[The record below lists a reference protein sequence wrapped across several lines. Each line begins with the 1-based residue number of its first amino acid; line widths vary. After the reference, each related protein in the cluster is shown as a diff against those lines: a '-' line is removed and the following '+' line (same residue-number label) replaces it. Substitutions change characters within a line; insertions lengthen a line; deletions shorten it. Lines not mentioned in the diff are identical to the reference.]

1 MIALLV
7 IAVASFVLFR
17 LLGGAPRLRVRR
29 NHPAQA
35 AATKIQE
42 LTEYAGRLETTKKY
56 TGAEKVYLQILKI
69 DHRHVPTYTR
79 LAALYTAQQNVT
91 DAIECFQIATQ
102 LSPSGETFYNLGLAY
117 YNNQNPMKAVASFE
131 KAIMFEPSVPHYIG
145 LAKAFNRLHDGDR
158 VVSTLEQAVA
168 FEPSPKVLWL
178 LADAYTAA
186 GRTEELPAIYERI
199 KELDP
204 RDKRLRTLRAAA
216 KASGRHRPAKLDKT
230 AS

>member
-7 IAVASFVLFR
+7 LAVASFILFR
-17 LLGGAPRLRVRR
+17 LLGGAPRLRMRR

-42 LTEYAGRLETTKKY
+42 LTEYAARLEATKKY
-56 TGAEKVYLQILKI
+56 TGAQKVYLQILKI

-79 LAALYTAQQNVT
+79 LAALYTAQQNAA

-131 KAIMFEPSVPHYIG
+131 KAIMFEPSVPHYVG

-168 FEPSPKVLWL
+168 FEPSPKILWL

-186 GRTEELPAIYERI
+186 GRKEELPALYERI
-199 KELDP
+199 RSLDP
-204 RDKRLRTLRAAA
+204 RDKRLRAMRAPG
-216 KASGRHRPAKLDKT
+216 KTPVGHRPAKLER
-230 AS
+230 